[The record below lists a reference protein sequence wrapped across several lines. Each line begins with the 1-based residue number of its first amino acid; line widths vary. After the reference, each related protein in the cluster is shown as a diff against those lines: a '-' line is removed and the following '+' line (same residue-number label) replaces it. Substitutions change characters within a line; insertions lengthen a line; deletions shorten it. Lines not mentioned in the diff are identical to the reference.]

1 MNDEPKNELTP
12 EEQAAF
18 KALPREAAPSVHLE
32 EKVVGALRRQGL
44 LAGGEN
50 VLPFRLGWLRLAGA
64 SAALLL
70 LGFLAGWW
78 WQTGTVPPA
87 DYNQTETLPRFL
99 LILSNPP
106 ETFQSEIP
114 SERLR
119 GEYEAW
125 AQGLARRGLFLAG
138 EELGQDG
145 RLLHPN
151 QENVEN
157 EAIALVETLA
167 AADRAISGYF
177 VIRAADYDQ
186 AVEIAQTCPHLSYGG
201 AIEVRAVVP

>member
-18 KALPREAAPSVHLE
+18 KALPREAAASVHLE
-32 EKVVGALRRQGL
+32 EKVVGALRRKGL
-44 LAGGEN
+44 LAGGEK
-50 VLPFRLGWLRLAGA
+50 VLPFQLGWLRLAGA

-70 LGFLAGWW
+70 LGFLTGWW

-151 QENVEN
+151 EEN
-157 EAIALVETLA
+157 EATALVETLA
-167 AADRAISGYF
+167 AADGAISGYF
-177 VIRAADYDQ
+177 VIRAAGYQ
-186 AVEIAQTCPHLSYGG
+186 EAVEIAQTCPHLGYGG
-201 AIEVRAVVP
+201 AIEVRAIVP